1 MMVSVRQLKA
11 SLSRY
16 LKRAAAGEEVTVTS
30 RGRPVARLVRAA
42 SQDMEQREPGA
53 GEIRRRLVAIP
64 GILLG
69 KPGKPRG
76 SSRPTRVREG
86 QKQVADIVIEDRR

>member
-1 MMVSVRQLKA
+1 MMVSVRQLKG

-42 SQDMEQREPGA
+42 PEDIEQRDPGA
-53 GEIRRRLVAIP
+53 AEIRRRLAAIP
-64 GILLG
+64 GIVLG

-86 QKQVADIVIEDRR
+86 QKQVAEIVIEDRR